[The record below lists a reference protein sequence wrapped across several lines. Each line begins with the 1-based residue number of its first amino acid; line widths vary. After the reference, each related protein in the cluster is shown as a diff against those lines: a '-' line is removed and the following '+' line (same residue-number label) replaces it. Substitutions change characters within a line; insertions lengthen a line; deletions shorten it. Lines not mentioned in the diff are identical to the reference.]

1 MTTSTILFSF
11 SQCVFT
17 IKDGI
22 ILLSFLGGL
31 FLFMLLMGTLFQ
43 HDLNE
48 MEKTNPK
55 YRKHL
60 KDKYNL

>member
-1 MTTSTILFSF
+1 MIPLEI
-11 SQCVFT
+11 VFT
-17 IKDGI
+17 MKDFI
-22 ILLSFLGGL
+22 ILISFLGGL

-43 HDLNE
+43 NDLDD
-48 MEKTNPK
+48 MEKTNPE